1 MRKYHNTYLL
11 DTLIYLI
18 DETYPS
24 DFFRCAYDDV
34 GPDPSRAA
42 SLEEEAARCLVNIIL
57 QNYSGDSSPER
68 NLQRVVGEVDRFARL
83 VSEVQV
89 RLAEIGQTCGDADQ
103 IETLASPANKP
114 IRS

>member
-24 DFFRCAYDDV
+24 DFFRRAYDDV
-34 GPDPSRAA
+34 SFNPSRDA
-42 SLEEEAARCLVNIIL
+42 SLEEEAARCLVNVIL

-68 NLQRVVGEVDRFARL
+68 NLQRIAGEVDRFARL
-83 VSEVQV
+83 VSEVQM
-89 RLAEIGQTCGDADQ
+89 RLAEIGEVCADQ
-103 IETLASPANKP
+103 TEALVSPANKP